1 MDLAA
6 LDQSKYLGK
15 NDIPDDGIILTIAS
29 FDMVQMKNSE
39 PDKLCIH
46 WREPGMKPML
56 VNKTNRTRL
65 RSMFRTD
72 ESRNMIGKQIG
83 IWNDPNVEYGGQVVG
98 GLRIR
103 AVVQPQF
110 QPAEQQP
117 PVPNAAPAAAPAAPG
132 PDPALKAKLAA
143 GGFDDDI
150 PF

>member
-29 FDMVQMKNSE
+29 FDMVQMNKGD

-46 WREPGMKPML
+46 WREPGVKPML
-56 VNKTNRTRL
+56 INKTNRTRL
-65 RSMFRTD
+65 RSMFRSD
-72 ESRNMIGKQIG
+72 ESRNMVGKQVAV
-83 IWNDPNVEYGGQVVG
+83 WNDPNVEYGGQIVG
-98 GLRIR
+98 GLRLR
-103 AVVQPQF
+103 AVAQPTPVQP
-110 QPAEQQP
+110 
-117 PVPNAAPAAAPAAPG
+117 PAAVAAEVQRVTSPTVG

-143 GGFDDDI
+143 GGFDDEI